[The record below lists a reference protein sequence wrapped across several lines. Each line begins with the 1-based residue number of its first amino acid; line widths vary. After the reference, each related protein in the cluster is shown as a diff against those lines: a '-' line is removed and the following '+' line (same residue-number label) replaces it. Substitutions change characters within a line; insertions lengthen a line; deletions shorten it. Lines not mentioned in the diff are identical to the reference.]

1 MCLLDCLKLWFCGS
15 VVLKLGTG
23 VLQLESPGNFKNS
36 DAQATSQAHYMRLSE
51 GDTQASGVFKVS
63 PPCPMIMVYQ
73 SKESLLSLV

>member
-36 DAQATSQAHYMRLSE
+36 DAQATSQAHYIRLSE
-51 GDTQASGVFKVS
+51 GDTQASGIF
-63 PPCPMIMVYQ
+63 
-73 SKESLLSLV
+73 